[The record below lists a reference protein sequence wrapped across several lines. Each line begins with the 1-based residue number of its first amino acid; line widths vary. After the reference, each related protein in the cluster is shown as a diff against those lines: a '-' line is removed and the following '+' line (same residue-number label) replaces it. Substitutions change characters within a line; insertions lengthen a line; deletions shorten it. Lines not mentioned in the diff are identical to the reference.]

1 MTKLA
6 VDSNDLNL
14 PVRWGILDKISLLLV
29 SYNSLIEVVTS
40 SYLLSYFLWVSSNVD
55 VVDGILYVN
64 FKFIHLRHLLQ
75 ILLFTH
81 EPLQW

>member
-6 VDSNDLNL
+6 VDANDLDL

-29 SYNSLIEVVTS
+29 SYKSLIEVVTS
-40 SYLLSYFLWVSSNVD
+40 SYLLRYFLWVGSNVD

-64 FKFIHLRHLLQ
+64 FMFLQLRQILQ